1 VTIEIRLLEQADDRK
16 AFRSGDADLD
26 SFFQKY
32 AWQNQFR
39 HHIGNTYLAVERRI
53 LGFMTV
59 SVSSMEF
66 ERLPADLKRKLPRY
80 PIPVLRVARLA
91 ISEDAQGQGIGRR
104 LMRAAFAMAIE
115 LRAKL
120 GCAGVVVDAK
130 RGAESF
136 YSSFG
141 FEPLE
146 IIEGELQEKPTPRPM
161 FLAIREVES
170 AIKAVTS

>member
-16 AFRSGDADLD
+16 AFRSGDPDLD

-39 HHIGNTYLAVERRI
+39 HHVGNTYIAVERRV

-80 PIPVLRVARLA
+80 PIPVPRVARLA

-104 LMRAAFAMAIE
+104 LMRAAFAMAID

>member
-1 VTIEIRLLEQADDRK
+1 MTIEIRLLEQADDRK

-80 PIPVLRVARLA
+80 PLPVLRVARLA

>member
-1 VTIEIRLLEQADDRK
+1 MTIEIRLLEQADDRK

-39 HHIGNTYLAVERRI
+39 HHIGNTYVAVERRI

-80 PIPVLRVARLA
+80 PIPVLRGARLA

>member
-1 VTIEIRLLEQADDRK
+1 MTIEIRLLEQADDRK

-39 HHIGNTYLAVERRI
+39 HHIGNTYVAVERRI

-80 PIPVLRVARLA
+80 PLPVLRVARLA

>member
-1 VTIEIRLLEQADDRK
+1 
-16 AFRSGDADLD
+16 
-26 SFFQKY
+26 
-32 AWQNQFR
+32 
-39 HHIGNTYLAVERRI
+39 
-53 LGFMTV
+53 
-59 SVSSMEF
+59 
-66 ERLPADLKRKLPRY
+66 
-80 PIPVLRVARLA
+80 
-91 ISEDAQGQGIGRR
+91 
-104 LMRAAFAMAIE
+104 MAIE

>member
-39 HHIGNTYLAVERRI
+39 HHIGNTYVAVERRI

-80 PIPVLRVARLA
+80 PLPVLRVARLA